1 MKKITAITAQ
11 KRRKDRINIF
21 LDGEFAF
28 SLSRITAA
36 WLKTG
41 DLLTEE
47 KILKLQAEEAR
58 ERAYQQALLYL
69 GYRSRSEK
77 EIRQNL
83 QKHEVPEEVIEE
95 TLERLRVSRLA
106 DDGLFARQ
114 WVENRS
120 TFRPRGKRALEI
132 ELRQKGISQE
142 AIRESLTDVDEEALA
157 YEAASKRA
165 GRYKSLE
172 WDGFKKKLSDFLAR
186 RGFSYSISAPV
197 VSKVW
202 NETHA
207 DTHSIDEDEDTP

>member
-1 MKKITAITAQ
+1 M
-11 KRRKDRINIF
+11 NIF
-21 LDGEFAF
+21 LEGEFAF

-41 DLLTEE
+41 DLLGED
-47 KILKLQAEEAR
+47 KILKLQSEDTR

-83 QKHEVPEEVIEE
+83 QKHEVPSDVIEE
-95 TLERLRVSRLA
+95 MLDRLRASRLA
-106 DDGLFARQ
+106 DDGSFARL

-120 TFRPRGKRALEI
+120 TFRPRSKRALEI
-132 ELRQKGISQE
+132 ELRQKGIPQE
-142 AIRESLTDVDEEALA
+142 AIRESLTGLDEEALA

-186 RGFSYSISAPV
+186 RGFTYSISAPV
-197 VSKVW
+197 VSRIW

-207 DTHSIDEDEDTP
+207 DTHSIEDEDTP

>member
-1 MKKITAITAQ
+1 M
-11 KRRKDRINIF
+11 NIF

-41 DLLTEE
+41 DLLGED
-47 KILKLQAEEAR
+47 KILKLQSEETR

-83 QKHEVPEEVIEE
+83 QKHEVPPDVIEE
-95 TLERLRVSRLA
+95 TLNRLRASRLA
-106 DDGLFARQ
+106 DDGSFARL

-120 TFRPRGKRALEI
+120 TFRPRSKRALEI
-132 ELRQKGISQE
+132 ELRQKGIPQE
-142 AIRESLTDVDEEALA
+142 AIRESLTGLDEEALA

-186 RGFSYSISAPV
+186 RGFTYSISAPV
-197 VSKVW
+197 VTRIW

-207 DTHSIDEDEDTP
+207 DTHSIEDEDTP